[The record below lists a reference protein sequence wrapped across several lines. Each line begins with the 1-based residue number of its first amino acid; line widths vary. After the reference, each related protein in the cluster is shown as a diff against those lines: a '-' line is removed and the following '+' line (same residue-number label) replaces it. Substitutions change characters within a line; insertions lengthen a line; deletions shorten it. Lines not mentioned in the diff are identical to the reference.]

1 MITRTFKIF
10 GAAYLL
16 TCLAACSSETKNENE
31 KTVTNSP
38 VQASNETPDDLG
50 ASFLMAIKKND
61 SKYIAT
67 FLPAVADVS
76 EIMNE
81 YDGNEAEKKEIL
93 NNSDKNTKDIR
104 RNALHSID
112 EIRNKGNKNG
122 IEWRD
127 VIFSTSELSTRKENN
142 IEFAKLT
149 IYFNSGTNLFK
160 LEIPECIKSDRGWL
174 IFDKPKW
181 IGK

>member
-1 MITRTFKIF
+1 MIKRTLQIIGFTS
-10 GAAYLL
+10 LL
-16 TCLAACSSETKNENE
+16 ACLAACSSETKNE
-31 KTVTNSP
+31 KVATGDP

-50 ASFLMAIKKND
+50 ASFLMAVKNND
-61 SKYIAT
+61 SKYVEA
-67 FLPAVADVS
+67 FLPSVADVA
-76 EIMNE
+76 EIMNSYE
-81 YDGNEAEKKEIL
+81 GNEEEKKQIL

-104 RNALHSID
+104 RNALRSID
-112 EIRNKGNKNG
+112 EIRSKGNKNG
-122 IEWRD
+122 IEWKE
-127 VIFSTSELSTRKENN
+127 VAFSTSELNTRKENN

-149 IYFNSGTNLFK
+149 IYFNSGSNLYK